1 MKYDV
6 FISYR
11 REGGVEIASAV
22 KNYLEERGFRAFF
35 DYESLKSGTF
45 DTQIYQEIDNC
56 VVIVVILPPHA
67 LDHCVNEGDW
77 LRLEL
82 ERGMLKKKRIIPLML
97 KGFEWPDSTELPES
111 LRDLPRYN
119 GIERVVNPSDTNHFD
134 GDMNKL
140 VELIESADTKR
151 KPLYLIR
158 RSKMW
163 LIVFAAVLL
172 TLIGVKV
179 IFYEDNKK
187 TKQEQTAYEEY
198 EEALNDDSVSEYRLN
213 ELADRVAALEGE
225 ESDTKQ
231 EDSGKSEED
240 YINDIDQKNIIVD
253 LKVRSE
259 DEKIWYS
266 EMDAEIGQTIQWKI
280 TGYNMSD
287 ETVSN
292 VMARVVLPD
301 NLSYVPGSTILYNS
315 NYENG
320 TTIYEDTLTTTGI
333 NIGSYTANAN
343 YYVYFETTVSN
354 VTLEE
359 GDNTLVNWANITINE
374 KYNTDSALV
383 HVHKD

>member
-67 LDHCVNEGDW
+67 LDCCVNEGDW

-119 GIERVVNPSDTNHFD
+119 GIERVINPSDTNHFD

-343 YYVYFETTVSN
+343 YYVYFET
-354 VTLEE
+354 
-359 GDNTLVNWANITINE
+359 
-374 KYNTDSALV
+374 
-383 HVHKD
+383 HR